1 VIRAREEQKSSVLVH
16 YFSVDL
22 EAERETVQGAPYQ
35 EEPFDDQDQ
44 ARIVR
49 LASDFD
55 ARFHRWLRQR
65 QQNEPEL
72 FCRYPDDV
80 LFSRGFF
87 GKGFHAYFGFTNFA
101 EVDTNIQRSL
111 LYEFVREY
119 VRGLSRLFP
128 RRWWKFDYRVLFND
142 GQAYRRSTTTWETTP
157 TDCPTSEETLA
168 FLSS

>member
-1 VIRAREEQKSSVLVH
+1 MIRPSEANRWVLVH

-22 EAERETVQGAPYQ
+22 EAERLTFEGVPYEEDLFSAQ
-35 EEPFDDQDQ
+35 EE
-44 ARIVR
+44 ARIAE
-49 LASDFD
+49 LAADFD
-55 ARFHRWLRQR
+55 ERFGRWLRSAKAR
-65 QQNEPEL
+65 DPEL
-72 FCRYPDDV
+72 FCDYPDDV

-142 GQAYRRSTTTWETTP
+142 GQAYRRNTTTWETTP

>member
-1 VIRAREEQKSSVLVH
+1 MIRARQEQKSSVLVH

-22 EAERETVQGAPYQ
+22 EAERETVEGAPYQ
-35 EEPFDDQDQ
+35 EESFDDGDR
-44 ARIVR
+44 ARIAR
-49 LASDFD
+49 LAGDFE
-55 ARFHRWLRQR
+55 ARFRRWLGQK

-80 LFSRGFF
+80 LFSRGFL

-119 VRGLSRLFP
+119 VRELSRLFP
-128 RRWWKFDYRVLFND
+128 QRWWKFDYRVLFND
-142 GQAYRRSTTTWETTP
+142 GQAYRRNTTTWETTA
-157 TDCPTSEETLA
+157 TDCAVSEETRL
-168 FLSS
+168 FLSA

>member
-1 VIRAREEQKSSVLVH
+1 VIRARQEQKSSVLVH

-22 EAERETVQGAPYQ
+22 EAERETVEGAPYQ
-35 EEPFDDQDQ
+35 EEPFDGQDQ

-49 LASDFD
+49 LAGDFE
-55 ARFHRWLRQR
+55 ARFHRWLRQK
-65 QQNEPEL
+65 QGDDVGL

-119 VRGLSRLFP
+119 VRALSQMFP
-128 RRWWKFDYRVLFND
+128 ERWWKFDYRVLFND
-142 GQAYRRSTTTWETTP
+142 GQAYRRNTTTWETTP
-157 TDCPTSEETLA
+157 TDCAVSEETRL
-168 FLSS
+168 FLSA